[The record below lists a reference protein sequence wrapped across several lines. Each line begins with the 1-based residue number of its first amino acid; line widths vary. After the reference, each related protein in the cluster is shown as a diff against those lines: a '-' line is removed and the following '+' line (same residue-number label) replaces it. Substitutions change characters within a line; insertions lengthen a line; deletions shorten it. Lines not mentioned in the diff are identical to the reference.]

1 MNSPFVRTSRR
12 RFLQTAL
19 VASALPAWYLE
30 QLRAEEKSTASKSAN
45 SKPGIALIGCGGRG
59 QIIAKQASEFGNIVA
74 LCDVDSRQSEA
85 AAQKLSGTEQYKDF
99 RKVLERKDVDIILN
113 GTPDHWHT
121 LVNLAALHAGKDIYS
136 EKPLTLT
143 IDEGKMLVKHVKQ
156 TKRILQTGS
165 QQKSDAR
172 FRLACELVRNG
183 RIGKVLTITAAIGEG
198 PKEGPF
204 TAEAVPSELDWDFW
218 QGPAPKADYT
228 AARCHKTFRWFWEYS
243 GGRLTDWGAH
253 HNDIAQWALG
263 AERSGPITVEGVQLE
278 EMIPDG
284 FTTPSKFR
292 VEYKYANDVLMI
304 CTSEG
309 ENGVT
314 FIGSE
319 GSIFVSRS
327 QLIASRPEIL
337 TEPLPAGATKLYY
350 SDNHMGNFFA
360 CVQSRRQPIC
370 DAEIGHRS
378 ATVCHLGNISM
389 RLGRKLVWNPLK
401 EEFIGDSEANAMC
414 SRPQRRPWDSTHMI

>member
-12 RFLQTAL
+12 RFLQAAMA
-19 VASALPAWYLE
+19 ASVMPAWYVE
-30 QLRAEEKSTASKSAN
+30 QLQAQDKQPLGKSAN
-45 SKPGIALIGCGGRG
+45 GKPGIALIGCGGRG
-59 QIIAKQASEFGNIVA
+59 QIIAKQAATFGDIVA
-74 LCDVDSRQSEA
+74 LCDVDTRQSA
-85 AAQKLSGTEQYKDF
+85 GASQKFPDAEQYQDF

-121 LVNLAALHAGKDIYS
+121 LVNLAAMHAGKDVYS

-143 IDEGKMLVKHVKQ
+143 IDEGKVLVKHVNQ

-172 FRLACELVRNG
+172 FRFACELVRNG
-183 RIGKVLTITAAIGEG
+183 RIGKVQRITTAIGEG

-204 TAEAVPSELDWDFW
+204 QPEPVPAELDWDFW
-218 QGPAPKADYT
+218 LGPAPKVAYT
-228 AARCHKTFRWFWEYS
+228 TARCHKTFRWFWDYS

-284 FTTPSKFR
+284 FVTPAKFR

-314 FIGSE
+314 FIGTE

-327 QLIASRPEIL
+327 KIIASRPEML
-337 TEPLPAGATKLYY
+337 TEALPAGATKLYY

-360 CVQSRRQPIC
+360 CVRSRRQPIC
-370 DAEIGHRS
+370 DAEVGHRS
-378 ATVCHLGNISM
+378 ATVCHLGNISI

-401 EEFIGDSEANAMC
+401 EEFIGDVEANAMR
-414 SRPQRRPWDSTHMI
+414 SRPSRWPWDFTHMV

>member
-1 MNSPFVRTSRR
+1 M
-12 RFLQTAL
+12 
-19 VASALPAWYLE
+19 
-30 QLRAEEKSTASKSAN
+30 ASKSAN
-45 SKPGIALIGCGGRG
+45 GKPGIALIGCGGRG

-85 AAQKLSGTEQYKDF
+85 AAQKLSGAEQYNDF

-121 LVNLAALHAGKDIYS
+121 LVNLAALHAGKDVYS

-143 IDEGKMLVKHVKQ
+143 IDEGKTLVKHVKQ

-183 RIGKVLTITAAIGEG
+183 RIGKVLTITTALGEG

-204 TAEAVPSELDWDFW
+204 TVEAVPSELDWDFW

-284 FTTPSKFR
+284 FTTPAKFR

-314 FIGSE
+314 FIGTE

-327 QLIASRPEIL
+327 KIIASRPEIL

-370 DAEIGHRS
+370 DAEVGHRS

-401 EEFIGDSEANAMC
+401 EEFIGDAEANSMC
-414 SRPQRRPWDSTHMI
+414 SRPNRWPWDYTHMV